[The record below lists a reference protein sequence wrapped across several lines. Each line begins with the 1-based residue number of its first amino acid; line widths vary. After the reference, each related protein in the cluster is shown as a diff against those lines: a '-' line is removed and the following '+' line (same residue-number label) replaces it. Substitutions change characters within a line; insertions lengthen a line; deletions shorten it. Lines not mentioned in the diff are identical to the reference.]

1 LCYCV
6 LLQIVKIS
14 RLFVRINNKLKKGN
28 KVMATSQELYEQIS
42 DLFLQFEAE
51 HNSTTKAG
59 KGRARK
65 AIGELKKLVTDYRK
79 ASVAENK

>member
-1 LCYCV
+1 
-6 LLQIVKIS
+6 
-14 RLFVRINNKLKKGN
+14 
-28 KVMATSQELYEQIS
+28 MATSQELYEQIK
-42 DLFLQFEAE
+42 DLFETFDTE